1 MSFPRAAM
9 IAAFAGLCAGPTLVR
24 AQAPPAQEMPA
35 VTVTAPALGPQIPPV
50 SPQIDRYAP
59 PQTIE
64 SIDQRK
70 IEDTI
75 NIIDSGDAVKYL
87 PSLFLRKRNAGDTQP
102 TLATRMWGVNSSAR
116 SLVYVDDI
124 PISALFSNN
133 NTTGAPRWGL
143 VSPEEIKGV
152 DMLYGPFAAAYPG
165 NSIGGVLLITTRM
178 PETLE
183 ATLKQTEALQTFS
196 YYNTS
201 GAYLTSNTAGTIGSK
216 VGRLSFFLAA
226 NREESFSQPVSFV
239 TSGSTFA
246 AGTQGTIPALN
257 RSGQAANVVG
267 AGGLLH
273 SIMDNYKM
281 KLAVDIND
289 WLRASYTIG
298 FWNNSTFST
307 VQSYLTTANGT
318 PTFGGVSGFA
328 NNTYNLAEQ
337 HLMQAL
343 SLKTDTGGNWD
354 WELIAT
360 RYDYLQSL
368 QRSPGGVTAGTN
380 YTTNGLIARMDG
392 TGWSTQDAKGVWRPG
407 GLSGSH
413 EVSAGLHH
421 DVYTLKNPT
430 WNAPSWL
437 TSPDN
442 GNNTVSTYGRGSTET
457 WAIWLQEA
465 WSFAPGWKLTVGG
478 RGERWRAYD
487 GFNVAGNIATS
498 QPELGSTNFSPKAS
512 LWWQIDGKWSTKL
525 SFGQAYRYPTV
536 AELYQIVST
545 GSTFAIPNP
554 NLLPESALSF
564 EFAIE
569 RQDRNSRLRLSLFEE
584 DTSNA
589 LIQQTLQTSNAFI
602 STWQNV
608 GLIRNRGFEL
618 VGELKDV
625 FIPGLSLSNSLTYV
639 DSKII
644 SNPGFQS
651 PTGSTSQGM
660 WVPYVPQWRDT
671 AQAVYRPNENLSFAA
686 SARFQ
691 GKMYSTLDN
700 SDYVSGVQGSF
711 DPFFVMDAHIRYQ
724 VAKSV
729 SADIGVDNL
738 TDYKY
743 FLFHPFPGRTFVASL
758 KLKL

>member
-1 MSFPRAAM
+1 MSFFRAAT
-9 IAAFAGLCAGPTLVR
+9 IAAFAGLSAGPLMVH
-24 AQAPPAQEMPA
+24 AQTPPSQQMPTI
-35 VTVTAPALGPQIPPV
+35 TVTAPVPGPQTPPV

-64 SIDQRK
+64 STDQRK
-70 IEDTI
+70 IEDTT

-87 PSLFLRKRNAGDTQP
+87 PSLLLRKRNYGDTQP
-102 TLATRMWGVNSSAR
+102 TLATRMWGINSSAR
-116 SLVYVDDI
+116 NIVYVDDI
-124 PISALFSNN
+124 PISAFISNN
-133 NTTGAPRWGL
+133 NTNGAPRWGL

-178 PETLE
+178 PDQLE
-183 ATLKQTEALQTFS
+183 ATIKQTEALQTFS

-216 VGRLSFFLAA
+216 VGRFSFFLAA
-226 NREESFSQPVSFV
+226 NREESYSQPLAFV
-239 TSGSTFA
+239 VNGA
-246 AGTQGTIPALN
+246 AFPGGTQGTLPAL
-257 RSGQAANVVG
+257 GKTGTPANVVG

-273 SIMDNYKM
+273 SIMDNYKL
-281 KLAVDIND
+281 KLAVDITD

-298 FWNNSTFST
+298 YWDNSTFST
-307 VQSYLTTANGT
+307 VQSYLTSANGT

-328 NNTYNLAEQ
+328 TNTFNLGEQ
-337 HLMQAL
+337 HLMNAL

-368 QRSPGGVTAGTN
+368 QRSPAGVTTGTN

-407 GLSGSH
+407 GLSGNH
-413 EVSAGLHH
+413 EISAGLHH
-421 DVYTLKNPT
+421 DQYTLKNPT
-430 WNAPSWL
+430 WNAPNWL

-442 GNNTVSTYGRGSTET
+442 GNNTVSTYGRGNTET
-457 WAIWLQEA
+457 WALWLQEA

-478 RGERWRAYD
+478 RGESWRAYD
-487 GFNVAGNIATS
+487 GFNVAGTVAST
-498 QPELGSTNFSPKAS
+498 QPERSSTNFSPKAS
-512 LWWQIDGKWSTKL
+512 LWWQIDNEWSTKL

-545 GSTFAIPNP
+545 GPTFAIPNP
-554 NLLPESALSF
+554 NLSPESALSF

-569 RQDRNSRLRLSLFEE
+569 RQDRNSRLRLSIFEE

-589 LIQQTLQTSNAFI
+589 LIQQTQLINNTFT

-625 FIPGLSLSNSLTYV
+625 FVPGLTLSNSLTFV

-651 PTGSTSQGM
+651 ATGSFSEGM
-660 WVPYVPQWRDT
+660 WVPYVPRWRDT
-671 AQAVYRPNENLSFAA
+671 AQAIYRPNENLSLAA
-686 SARFQ
+686 SARYQ

-700 SDYVSGVQGSF
+700 SDYVGGVQGAF
-711 DPFFVMDAHIRYQ
+711 DSFFVLDAHVRYQ
-724 VAKSV
+724 LAKSV

-738 TDYKY
+738 TDSKY